1 MFRGKSYGVYRHTH
15 SIQGYIHSMISIYV
29 RYVPTIQRNAQRHV
43 HRTQSYTHSIV
54 RHAYSIQRYAHCV
67 EYPGMYAHIG
77 FVRNALTIQ
86 RQAVTSIMLAA

>member
-1 MFRGKSYGVYRHTH
+1 MINICEVCSYHTE
-15 SIQGYIHSMISIYV
+15 
-29 RYVPTIQRNAQRHV
+29 NAQRHV

-86 RQAVTSIMLAA
+86 RHAATSIMLTASRYCILYNF